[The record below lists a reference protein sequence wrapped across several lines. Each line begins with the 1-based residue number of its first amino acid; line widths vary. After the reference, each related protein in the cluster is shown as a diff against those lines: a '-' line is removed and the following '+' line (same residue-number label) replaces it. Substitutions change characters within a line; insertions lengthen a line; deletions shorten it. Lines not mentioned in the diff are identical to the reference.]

1 MANNCYNFATLI
13 GSKESLDLLEARLIE
28 SKKETPHLW
37 YGTFHQVLGIEVPE
51 NGDTYTIFGTK
62 WFDAEWNRESD
73 TDATLSGD
81 SAWSPPS
88 EFFRKLS
95 DVYQLTIESEYEE
108 PGCDFGGY
116 YNCSNGEIL
125 RDDTYSYNMFHLVEN
140 RQYFMKKICEDI
152 TYGTYDDYEDFAKH
166 NEDVVQALSPKE
178 IEEIKEQFNTI
189 TK

>member
-37 YGTFHQVLGIEVPE
+37 YGSFHEVLNIPIVEDG
-51 NGDTYTIFGTK
+51 NSYQDFGTR

-73 TDATLSGD
+73 TEARLSGD

-95 DVYQLTIESEYEE
+95 DVYQLAIESEYEE
-108 PGCDFGGY
+108 PGCDFGG
-116 YNCSNGEIL
+116 C
-125 RDDTYSYNMFHLVEN
+125 
-140 RQYFMKKICEDI
+140 
-152 TYGTYDDYEDFAKH
+152 
-166 NEDVVQALSPKE
+166 
-178 IEEIKEQFNTI
+178 
-189 TK
+189 

>member
-37 YGTFHQVLGIEVPE
+37 YETFHQVLGIQVPE
-51 NGDTYTIFGTK
+51 NGDTYAIFGTK

-73 TDATLSGD
+73 TEATLSGD

-88 EFFRKLS
+88 EFFLKLS
-95 DVYQLTIESEYEE
+95 DVYQLAIESEYEE
-108 PGCDFGGY
+108 GGCDFAGY
-116 YNCSNGEIL
+116 YNCINGEVV
-125 RDDTYSYNMFHLVEN
+125 RDDTYSYNMFYLLQN
-140 RQYFMKKICEDI
+140 REFFIEKICEDI

-166 NEDVVQALSPKE
+166 NEDVVQALSPEE
-178 IEEIKEQFNTI
+178 IEEIKEEFNTI